1 MKDLKDRTALVTGS
15 TSGIGPARALVLATR
30 GARLLATG
38 RNEQRAAGVVAKIGS
53 GGGTAAYRLT
63 ALDDGRSGG
72 P

>member
-1 MKDLKDRTALVTGS
+1 
-15 TSGIGPARALVLATR
+15 VLAAR

-63 ALDDGRSGG
+63 VLDDGRSGG